1 MMPREA
7 PLPNPPNT
15 SELDLLA
22 AVTGAAVVWWVSRRP
37 TTWTLEQHFNNPLTG
52 CFSVHDKSL
61 ALAIRDW
68 CEHNYKKERREQA
81 EQKRVAK
88 KNTRRA
94 G

>member
-1 MMPREA
+1 MNTEPS
-7 PLPNPPNT
+7 LPNPPNT

-37 TTWTLEQHFNNPLTG
+37 THWTLEQHFNNPLTG
-52 CFSVHDKSL
+52 CFSVHDKRL
-61 ALAIRDW
+61 ALAIKDW
-68 CEHNYKKERREQA
+68 CEHNHKKGRREQA

-88 KNTRRA
+88 KNTGRA